1 MEYQE
6 IMKVLSD
13 CGLGAL
19 VAADDWKICEVNE
32 AAVRLLHGQEHNW
45 LIGKYLFEIA
55 EPLSATLSHSRGT
68 QSAA

>member
-32 AAVRLLHGQEHNW
+32 AAVRLLH
-45 LIGKYLFEIA
+45 
-55 EPLSATLSHSRGT
+55 
-68 QSAA
+68 

>member
-45 LIGKYLFEIA
+45 LIGKYLV
-55 EPLSATLSHSRGT
+55 
-68 QSAA
+68 